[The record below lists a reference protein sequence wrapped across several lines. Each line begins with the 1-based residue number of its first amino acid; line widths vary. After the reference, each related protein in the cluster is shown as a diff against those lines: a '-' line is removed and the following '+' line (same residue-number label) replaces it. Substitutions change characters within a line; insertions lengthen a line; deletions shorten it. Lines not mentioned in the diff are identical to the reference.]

1 MKGQHVHRGFM
12 LIEPENELGKQLE
25 LLARLDDDEHVA
37 RYRAFENWHKHTQDI
52 AGPFYLW
59 TVEHLFRD
67 NELIRGELRV
77 GGERVDLRRISMPVN
92 LLAGAKDRITP
103 PGQVFALADAV
114 ATHPADVVQHTD
126 RRRSPR
132 PVHGPRGAARALA
145 PDPRRRARAVAL
157 VTARDDPAAPAG
169 PSTRPHTALREP
181 ITRNRGS
188 GRRDDL
194 RAPPRASALPR
205 HSSPAAYR
213 GATARRAPRIPPMS
227 LVDKQHASEGE
238 SLSADGLTDIGPAS
252 TIAGLDDDEF
262 AVLRQVGGHWSQA
275 LGGRQAW
282 VRALPIDPGL
292 HRFPSAPEPG
302 VVAASRR
309 STSSGPRTLQRSWPR
324 LHAGAGTSW
333 SGARHRPGGGRHWV
347 RR

>member
-1 MKGQHVHRGFM
+1 M

-114 ATHPADVVQHTD
+114 ATHPADVVLTHD

-145 PDPRRRARAVAL
+145 PDPHRRTRAVAL
-157 VTARDDPAAPAG
+157 VTAGTTRRPG
-169 PSTRPHTALREP
+169 RPSTRPHTALREP

-188 GRRDDL
+188 AVAMTAG
-194 RAPPRASALPR
+194 APARASTAR
-205 HSSPAAYR
+205 HSSPGAER
-213 GATARRAPRIPPMS
+213 GAASRRDGTGFLPCHSSKER
-227 LVDKQHASEGE
+227 ASEGE
-238 SLSADGLTDIGPAS
+238 SISADGLTDIGPAS
-252 TIAGLDDDEF
+252 TIAGLD
-262 AVLRQVGGHWSQA
+262 RSSS
-275 LGGRQAW
+275 
-282 VRALPIDPGL
+282 
-292 HRFPSAPEPG
+292 PSCARP
-302 VVAASRR
+302 AATGTRR
-309 STSSGPRTLQRSWPR
+309 
-324 LHAGAGTSW
+324 
-333 SGARHRPGGGRHWV
+333 
-347 RR
+347 